1 MAALAIIKLRL
12 AVAEGAL
19 TVVAS
24 PATSGA
30 TTGAMQRGSD
40 GANLSCLRQTA
51 GQDVV
56 AVLTGQTLS
65 LTVICMAETPAVG
78 SRYNRRGGVAAK
90 FVASTAGSAITS

>member
-40 GANLSCLRQTA
+40 GANLSCLRQPA
-51 GQDVV
+51 NQYAV
-56 AVLTGQTLS
+56 AILTSQMLS
-65 LTVICMAETPAVG
+65 LTVI
-78 SRYNRRGGVAAK
+78 
-90 FVASTAGSAITS
+90 